1 MGFYSRSLTDY
12 DGEKSTLQVY
22 AADLNAG
29 NIAAELT
36 LQATFGAAIND
47 MSLGSLQEIRYGNQ
61 VVSNAAAP
69 AETYA
74 QREMK
79 WRVDYTDDVTGKPYH
94 FTIPVA
100 DTSKLDANNRGFAD
114 PDDTDVAA
122 FITATEA
129 YVLSQDG
136 NAITVQQI
144 ELVGR
149 NI

>member
-1 MGFYSRSLTDY
+1 MDY
-12 DGEKSTLQVY
+12 DRELSTLQVH

-29 NIAAELT
+29 NFATQLT
-36 LQATFGAAIND
+36 AQATFGTAVND
-47 MSLGSLQEIRYGNQ
+47 MSLGTLQKIQYGN
-61 VVSNAAAP
+61 VVDAINGPP

-74 QREMK
+74 QRELK
-79 WRVDYTDDVTGKPYH
+79 WKVNFTDDVTGKPYH

-100 DTSKLDANNRGFAD
+100 DTSKLDPNNRGYAD
-114 PDDTDVAA
+114 LSNVDVAA
-122 FITATEA
+122 FVTATEA

-136 NAITVQQI
+136 NAITVVSI